1 MLLAKNLSFKR
12 SNRTIFNDVNFFLG
26 PNKIIAVKGKNGS
39 GKTSF
44 LKTILYLLE
53 PSSGSIYWKGKL
65 LTKNLYDYYKNVT
78 YIADKTSSIKQ
89 ITVEENLKIWKKI
102 FLSDVDFNQIKDI
115 LSVLGLNRY
124 LKTKVARIS
133 LGEIKKLEFLRLI
146 IENRKIWILDEPFT
160 NLDTDSVNIIAKTF
174 EDHCR
179 NDGSVVF
186 SSHLNPQI
194 RISEEI
200 LL

>member
-12 SNRTIFNDVNFFLG
+12 SSRTIFNDVNFSLG
-26 PNKIIAVKGKNGS
+26 PNKIIIVKGKNGS

-89 ITVEENLKIWKKI
+89 ITVEENLKIWKK
-102 FLSDVDFNQIKDI
+102 S
-115 LSVLGLNRY
+115 
-124 LKTKVARIS
+124 
-133 LGEIKKLEFLRLI
+133 
-146 IENRKIWILDEPFT
+146 
-160 NLDTDSVNIIAKTF
+160 
-174 EDHCR
+174 
-179 NDGSVVF
+179 
-186 SSHLNPQI
+186 
-194 RISEEI
+194 
-200 LL
+200 